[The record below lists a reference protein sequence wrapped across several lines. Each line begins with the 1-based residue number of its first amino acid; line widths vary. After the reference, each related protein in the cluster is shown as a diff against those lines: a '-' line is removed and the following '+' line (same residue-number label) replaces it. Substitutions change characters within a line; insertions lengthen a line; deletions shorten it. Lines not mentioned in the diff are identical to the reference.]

1 MQKHLLLNAAGVA
14 VLSLMCACG
23 PLADKKEAEETKKEA
38 LAEIPESVQ
47 AAANEALAQAEPA
60 PEGEEP
66 VPGEESEAV
75 SKVATAEPTEGG
87 EPVEQ
92 KA

>member
-1 MQKHLLLNAAGVA
+1 MKKQLLLNAAGVA

-23 PLADKKEAEETKKEA
+23 PLADKKEEETKKEA

-47 AAANEALAQAEPA
+47 AAANEALAQAETPT
-60 PEGEEP
+60 EEEEM
-66 VPGEESEAV
+66 PGEEAEKA
-75 SKVATAEPTEGG
+75 SKVAMEEPTE

>member
-1 MQKHLLLNAAGVA
+1 MKKQLLLNAAGVA

-23 PLADKKEAEETKKEA
+23 PLADKKEEETKKEA

-47 AAANEALAQAEPA
+47 AAANEALAQVET
-60 PEGEEP
+60 PEEGM
-66 VPGEESEAV
+66 PGEEEMPGEEAEKA
-75 SKVATAEPTEGG
+75 SKVAMEEPTE

>member
-1 MQKHLLLNAAGVA
+1 MKKQLLLNAAGVA

-23 PLADKKEAEETKKEA
+23 PLADKKEEETKKEA

-47 AAANEALAQAEPA
+47 AAANEALAQAETPT
-60 PEGEEP
+60 EEEEM
-66 VPGEESEAV
+66 PGEEAGKV
-75 SKVATAEPTEGG
+75 SKVAMEEPTE